1 MTSLSIAAEM
11 HVELTLTGSLFG
23 SVSNDRGMAALSLR
37 PLSGSWRTFPGARR
51 PNGRG
56 LKSVSANAGTEA
68 SH

>member
-1 MTSLSIAAEM
+1 MTSQFIAADM
-11 HVELTLTGSLFG
+11 QADFINTGSLFD
-23 SVSNDRGMAALSLR
+23 SLSDNRGNVALSLR

-56 LKSVSANAGTEA
+56 LKSVIANAGTEA

>member
-1 MTSLSIAAEM
+1 MTSL
-11 HVELTLTGSLFG
+11 TLATKIQIDLIITGSLFDDL
-23 SVSNDRGMAALSLR
+23 SDNRGMTALSLR

-56 LKSVSANAGTEA
+56 LMSVNANAGIET

>member
-1 MTSLSIAAEM
+1 MTSLLTAADM
-11 HVELTLTGSLFG
+11 HVELTLTGSLFDFA
-23 SVSNDRGMAALSLR
+23 SNDRGMTALSLR

-56 LKSVSANAGTEA
+56 LKSVNANAGTEA